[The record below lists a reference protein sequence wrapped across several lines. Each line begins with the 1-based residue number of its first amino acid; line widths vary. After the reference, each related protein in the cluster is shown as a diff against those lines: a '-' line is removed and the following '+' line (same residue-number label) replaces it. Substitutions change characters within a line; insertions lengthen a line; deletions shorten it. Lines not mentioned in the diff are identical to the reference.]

1 MPQFRI
7 IRPIVARRTRSDRIS
22 PAPTA
27 FHASVAS
34 DLAIDVFQ
42 LPANTFA
49 TSAAS
54 EASREPRPSRGH
66 SLVTWRTQ
74 IWQLRNPK
82 ITMDLPDP
90 VNAVFQADAFRVRPV
105 EAPRKSGGLPLFK
118 PSLKI
123 QRDDPH
129 NQNSAVTVA
138 PVSTVLHVRA
148 ALKVCLNRA
157 ISSKAGPS
165 VVMPALQRT
174 APGYWQPIAGG
185 RPASQ

>member
-1 MPQFRI
+1 MRI
-7 IRPIVARRTRSDRIS
+7 RNQWYSICADLVNTRNAGLRRNSIKRQTPRQPPS
-22 PAPTA
+22 
-27 FHASVAS
+27 
-34 DLAIDVFQ
+34 
-42 LPANTFA
+42 A
-49 TSAAS
+49 T
-54 EASREPRPSRGH
+54 EG

-82 ITMDLPDP
+82 IKMDLPNP
-90 VNAVFQADAFRVRPV
+90 VNAVFQADAFRVRTV
-105 EAPRKSGGLPLFK
+105 EAPGKPGGLPLFK

-138 PVSTVLHVRA
+138 PDSTDLHARA